1 MNLCK
6 KGSGQRELTIFGT
19 ISSIADELIGIRTT
33 EQRLCEEIESRGG
46 QNNSYLLDRIED
58 LNSRVDKLDHTLDE
72 YRRPRPAR
80 LATGIAADRLR
91 ALPKNDSLETMAGT

>member
-33 EQRLCEEIESRGG
+33 EQRLCEEIGSPSG

-58 LNSRVDKLDHTLDE
+58 LNARLDKLDRTLNG

-80 LATGIAADRLR
+80 PAAGIAVDRLR
-91 ALPKNDSLETMAGT
+91 A